1 MDRHRPRLRVRLCLG
16 DRLIINQLY
25 ELIVLG
31 QFGFWT
37 IVAFVLLAGMLFQIF
52 RPMPHFAWTDEDE
65 TNSSSAVNATA

>member
-1 MDRHRPRLRVRLCLG
+1 MIRVIG
-16 DRLIINQLY
+16 LIINQLY
-25 ELIVLG
+25 NLIVLG

-65 TNSSSAVNATA
+65 TNSSSVVNVTA